1 MKIRVFL
8 TSFFITLCTWGQEGC
23 PCCTESYQ
31 AFDFWLG
38 KWEVHLADGSPA
50 GINQIT
56 KEQGGCMLREQW
68 ESAKGGLTGTSLN
81 FYNKNLDQWEQ
92 IWVDSSGNVLKLKGG
107 RVENRMVLSSEP
119 HRNPEGKLIVNRI
132 TWTLES
138 DGSLRQLWEVL
149 ENEKTIQVA
158 FDGYYQRIKE

>member
-1 MKIRVFL
+1 
-8 TSFFITLCTWGQEGC
+8 
-23 PCCTESYQ
+23 
-31 AFDFWLG
+31 
-38 KWEVHLADGSPA
+38 
-50 GINQIT
+50 
-56 KEQGGCMLREQW
+56 MLREQW